1 MTKQILTAVLFIT
14 AANGQTQENSFKRSN
29 GEAQR
34 YWFLGTGLS
43 FQSMYDEAVSY
54 VRYHN
59 SGAAFTLGLVKS
71 SEKKYREFYID
82 PSFVVLKTDESNDL
96 RPMKVSTTRFSIG
109 YQYLVKCIQWSE
121 NSKLYAGGSANL
133 LFNLKTAPQL
143 DNSQL
148 VYDYALSIG
157 PAAKWDKQFT
167 WKKRKHTLSFNLV
180 IPILSHIA
188 RPYYLN
194 RIEFIDPD
202 NDFLGDLFSNSHIT
216 SVNDYIR
223 VISDISV
230 IRPIFNGNALKL
242 AYQWDFYKMKTIN
255 KVYAAEHQVTFVF
268 MSNY

>member
-1 MTKQILTAVLFIT
+1 L
-14 AANGQTQENSFKRSN
+14 AANGNAQDSSFKRSHA
-29 GEAQR
+29 ESQR

-43 FQSMYDEAVSY
+43 FQSMYDEGISY

-59 SGAAFTLGLVKS
+59 TGAAFTLGLVKS
-71 SEKKYREFYID
+71 SEKKYREFFID
-82 PSFVVLKTDESNDL
+82 PSFIVLKTDESNEL
-96 RPMKVSTTRFSIG
+96 RPMSVSTTRFSLG
-109 YQYLVKCIQWSE
+109 YQYLVKLTQWSE
-121 NSKLYAGGSANL
+121 SSKLYAGGAANL
-133 LFNLKTAPQL
+133 LFNLKRAPQL

-148 VYDYALSIG
+148 IYDYALSIG

-167 WKKRKHTLSFNLV
+167 WEKRKHTFSCNVGMPL
-180 IPILSHIA
+180 LSHIA

-202 NDFLGDLFSNSHIT
+202 NDFIGDLFSNSHIT

-230 IRPIFNGNALKL
+230 TRLIFNGNALKL

-255 KVYAAEHQVTFVF
+255 KVYAAEHQVTIVF

>member
-1 MTKQILTAVLFIT
+1 MTKQILTAVLSILT
-14 AANGQTQENSFKRSN
+14 ASVYAQENSFKRSPT
-29 GEAQR
+29 GPQR

-59 SGAAFTLGLVKS
+59 TGAAFTLGLVKS
-71 SEKKYREFYID
+71 SEKKYREFFID
-82 PSFVVLKTDESNDL
+82 PSFLVLKTDESNEL
-96 RPMKVSTTRFSIG
+96 RPMKVSTTRISTG
-109 YQYLVKCIQWSE
+109 YQYLVKCIQWSK
-121 NSKLYAGGSANL
+121 NSKLYAGGAANL
-133 LFNLKTAPQL
+133 FFNLKTAPQL

-157 PAAKWDKQFT
+157 PSAKWDKQFT
-167 WKKRKHTLSFNLV
+167 WKKRGHTLSWNLG
-180 IPILSHIA
+180 IPLLSHIA

-202 NDFLGDLFSNSHIT
+202 NNFINDLFNNSHIT

-223 VISDISV
+223 IISDISV
-230 IRPIFNGNALKL
+230 TRPVFNGSGVKL

-255 KVYAAEHQVTFVF
+255 KVYAAEHQVTIVF